1 MGLCVTRAPKTWL
14 SNCCEVPAATRICDP
29 AVTRLDWVGL
39 GRPVASTVTFGAA
52 EAPLGLLAAA
62 AEKINQKL
70 VGALN
75 KQFDNLYF
83 QITGL

>member
-1 MGLCVTRAPKTWL
+1 M
-14 SNCCEVPAATRICDP
+14 PAATRICDP

-62 AEKINQKL
+62 AKRIDKKQKL
-70 VGALN
+70 V
-75 KQFDNLYF
+75 
-83 QITGL
+83 

>member
-1 MGLCVTRAPKTWL
+1 MGVCVTRAPRTWL
-14 SNCCEVPAATRICDP
+14 SSCCDVPAATRIWDP

-62 AEKINQKL
+62 AETSKRLLINCEYW
-70 VGALN
+70 N
-75 KQFDNLYF
+75 N
-83 QITGL
+83 

>member
-1 MGLCVTRAPKTWL
+1 M
-14 SNCCEVPAATRICDP
+14 PAATRICDP

-62 AEKINQKL
+62 AEKSNQKISWC
-70 VGALN
+70 
-75 KQFDNLYF
+75 FE
-83 QITGL
+83 

>member
-62 AEKINQKL
+62 AKRKKSNKKL

-75 KQFDNLYF
+75 K
-83 QITGL
+83 